1 MSNLILFWHR
11 RDLRISDNTGLAAAR
26 QKSQKVVG
34 VFCLDP
40 NLLER
45 DDVAPV
51 KVTYM
56 IGCLQQLQQR
66 YTQVGS
72 QLLILH
78 ANPTQGIPSLA
89 AALNAQ
95 AVFWNGMWN
104 LIPNNVI
111 VLLWKPS
118 SKGHSSSSSK
128 LGSTVTRRGDTGSNH
143 GLYSLLAQLGSKR
156 RLPQWNRCKMQRIDS
171 SRKDAAR
178 GWGD

>member
-1 MSNLILFWHR
+1 
-11 RDLRISDNTGLAAAR
+11 
-26 QKSQKVVG
+26 

-89 AALNAQ
+89 AALDAQ

-104 LIPNNVI
+104 LIPNNAI

-118 SKGHSSSSSK
+118 SKGIQVLPQNWDQLLHAPEEI
-128 LGSTVTRRGDTGSNH
+128 RTGSNQSY
-143 GLYSLLAQLGSKR
+143 GLYSFWRNWVA
-156 RLPQWNRCKMQRIDS
+156 N
-171 SRKDAAR
+171 
-178 GWGD
+178 

>member
-1 MSNLILFWHR
+1 
-11 RDLRISDNTGLAAAR
+11 LRTAEESEGSR
-26 QKSQKVVG
+26 

-89 AALNAQ
+89 AALDAQ
-95 AVFWNGMWN
+95 AVF
-104 LIPNNVI
+104 
-111 VLLWKPS
+111 
-118 SKGHSSSSSK
+118 
-128 LGSTVTRRGDTGSNH
+128 
-143 GLYSLLAQLGSKR
+143 
-156 RLPQWNRCKMQRIDS
+156 
-171 SRKDAAR
+171 
-178 GWGD
+178 